1 MELDFQYVLRCEFLH
16 FSTTDIGETSKGV
29 EMGGGSGSSCYNCLY
44 VGARTDSGFVLI
56 HLNFIQSKAETALQ
70 CSLHH
75 QPTY

>member
-1 MELDFQYVLRCEFLH
+1 MELDFQCVLRCEFLH

-29 EMGGGSGSSCYNCLY
+29 ELGGSGSFCYNYLY
-44 VGARTDSGFVLI
+44 VGACTDSGFVLI
-56 HLNFIQSKAETALQ
+56 HLNFIQSKPGTALQ